1 MATQLIFCQF
11 CSSTI
16 NQSEIKKHGN
26 NICNKNKLNVYKFNI
41 SDNLSSII
49 ENNQSIKDK
58 QKLKN
63 AVPMGN
69 YSELDKLLNCKE
81 MAETKYEEG
90 FFKNKNEKFSN
101 ENNIQN
107 NNNDRKKFNTPFIQ
121 DINFKNISSSQNE
134 NNNNNNK
141 FDPSSTF
148 EAAPPIMLI
157 AQDQKNKI
165 VDNKLFEDL
174 TEIQIRNP
182 NKLSTD
188 KRKCKLCNVIFKFD
202 EKAILLPCSHIFH
215 IDHLKNW
222 FKKHQNCPT
231 CSMKIS
237 SSTIN
242 TPK

>member
-11 CSSTI
+11 CGLTI
-16 NQSEIKKHGN
+16 NQNEIKKHGN
-26 NICNKNKLNVYKFNI
+26 NICNKNTLNVYKFNI
-41 SDNLSSII
+41 SENLSSTI
-49 ENNQSIKDK
+49 EINQSIQDK
-58 QKLKN
+58 QKLKH
-63 AVPMGN
+63 AATMQN
-69 YSELDKLLNCKE
+69 YTELDKLLNCQE
-81 MAETKYEEG
+81 LAETKYEEG
-90 FFKNKNEKFSN
+90 FFKNKNEKVSN
-101 ENNIQN
+101 ENN
-107 NNNDRKKFNTPFIQ
+107 NNDKKKFNTPFIL
-121 DINFKNISSSQNE
+121 DSNLKNIASSQNE
-134 NNNNNNK
+134 NINNK
-141 FDPSSTF
+141 FNPSATF

-165 VDNKLFEDL
+165 VDNKLFDDL

-188 KRKCKLCNVIFKFD
+188 KRKCKLCNLNFKFD

-222 FKKHQNCPT
+222 FKKKQNCPT